1 MAGEASLRIA
11 ALGKSR
17 LEASR
22 SSHATQKDSSP
33 INQYDR
39 SHKPWEELMK
49 RPATIVP
56 PLTPFTS
63 DLRVDYDALAKGVD
77 YVVEDCNATV
87 VIAAAR

>member
-1 MAGEASLRIA
+1 
-11 ALGKSR
+11 
-17 LEASR
+17 
-22 SSHATQKDSSP
+22 
-33 INQYDR
+33 
-39 SHKPWEELMK
+39 MK